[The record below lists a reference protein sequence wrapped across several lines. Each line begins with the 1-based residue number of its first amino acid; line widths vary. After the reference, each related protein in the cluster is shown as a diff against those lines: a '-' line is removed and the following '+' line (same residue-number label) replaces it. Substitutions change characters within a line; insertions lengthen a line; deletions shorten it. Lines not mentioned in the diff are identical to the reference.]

1 MNINQPNSDAQINHQ
16 NNQKSGHKNS
26 PYAQAIYELLKAEPD
41 QLNLFLSLML
51 GFEQSVAAN
60 NLLKESLTNPLTA
73 SGFKKDLIFKLMPQL
88 KQQMIFEKIILVLV
102 SKKKI
107 HILSEMGSAL
117 QQVIDMAGGV
127 HEVQIISADANNKE
141 IEAIANSL
149 KSISKR
155 PIRIRNFVNEE
166 LIAGWI
172 IKTPNFVIDNSVK
185 ERIRKMKT
193 LVLSTKVK

>member
-1 MNINQPNSDAQINHQ
+1 MNINQPNSDAQINHK
-16 NNQKSGHKNS
+16 NNQKSGYNNS

-51 GFEQSVAAN
+51 EFEQSVAAN

-88 KQQMIFEKIILVLV
+88 KQQMIFKKIILVLV

-117 QQVIDMAGGV
+117 QQVIDIAGGV

-155 PIRIRNFVNEE
+155 PIRIRNLVNEE